1 MREFALGKIFL
12 NIGWIQLVKV
22 VSHVQ
27 CCSGRIVISL
37 CVHSPRLSS
46 SHFCLYFETEIT
58 RSGIIDHGEDKLLV
72 EQLNK
77 VILVLINSGTCK
89 FEC

>member
-1 MREFALGKIFL
+1 MDSTRESRQSCSVLQWT
-12 NIGWIQLVKV
+12 NI
-22 VSHVQ
+22 
-27 CCSGRIVISL
+27 IVISL

-46 SHFCLYFETEIT
+46 SRFCLYFETEIT